1 MTSATKTAALIVGII
16 LAIVCLAAIV
26 VLVAS
31 HGGLRPALAALL
43 GGGLLA
49 AGVAAARAARP
60 LPDVSGVDD
69 AGDDATDDAIAEA
82 ALGMEEARHAA
93 DDVRS
98 GSGAGDDDSR
108 WLRDALNVAEWEP
121 PVDPRASTEDD

>member
-1 MTSATKTAALIVGII
+1 MTRAAWTLAAII
-16 LAIVCLAAIV
+16 AIVCLGAIV

-31 HGGLRPALAALL
+31 HGGLRPAIAALL

-49 AGVAAARAARP
+49 AGAAAAQAARP

-82 ALGMEEARHAA
+82 ALGMVEARHAA

-98 GSGAGDDDSR
+98 GADAGDDR

-121 PVDPRASTEDD
+121 PADPRAPTEDD